1 MQRRSKIA
9 MAVAVALNAL
19 TAVAQTQSADP
30 MQRVEVT
37 GSRIRQV
44 DLETAQPIQVITQ
57 EQLQRTGLVTV
68 GDILNNLPA
77 AGTPVFSK
85 GATLQSFREQGGQY
99 VNLRNLGANRL
110 LVLVDGKR
118 WTATVLGYTDLSTI
132 PAALIERIEV
142 LKDGASAIYGSDA
155 IAGVV
160 NIILKKTMQG
170 GLASAYAG
178 RNQGGDGRKK
188 DYMLSY
194 GAGDEKANLMLGLTY
209 TEEGAVWAKDRAIT
223 ATQFGPGHPSAGLG
237 TSPWGRIRQVGAG
250 GAPVGFNQILNHTG
264 STLGDGTGANAR
276 DPANYHNY
284 AGADAD
290 TFNST
295 SQMMYT
301 EPTRLASVFTRGS
314 IALPYDLRLTGTAM
328 VADRDSS
335 RQAAGFPLFSAAQST
350 FPVYIDKDSYYNP
363 YGNQVAGAGNGQDLF
378 FYRRTTELP
387 RVIGNDNRTVH
398 VDARLEG
405 GLRVLDKAWTWDLG
419 YNHSLIAG
427 DVVASGHLNLPN
439 LKRALGPSFMNAAGV
454 VQCGTAASPI
464 PLADCV
470 PFDILGGP
478 SASTA
483 AALNYVQSTGHA
495 TYGSTINSATADI
508 TGDLFT
514 LPAGA
519 VGVAAGL
526 ERRTVSG
533 YDRPG
538 QLEQAGL
545 STDLAGNP
553 TVGSYTVRE
562 AYLEFN
568 VPLLKSLPFAQLLS
582 VDLASR
588 HSDYS
593 NFGNTTNSKA
603 GVMWKPVR
611 DLLARGTWAQGFRAP
626 TVGDTFG
633 GGQQAYDSYL
643 DPCDS
648 QYGEAAR
655 TPAVAARCAAAGVP
669 AGFRQVNQAGTPVPA
684 GGAQTPSPFNAGAG
698 NAALEPETATT
709 KTFGLVYSPGW
720 LDGASIAL
728 DYFDI
733 HVENRITAITAA
745 YEINQCYVSGVQAF
759 CDKIQRDPATG
770 MIASLSRGNANLGEL
785 RTRGFDLAFAYRF
798 PRTRLGQFGLRS
810 ESTYVDRYAIKS
822 TATAAWIDYAGEY
835 GYNRVKSNLTLDWNQ
850 GKWSATFASRYYS
863 GVKTHCWRSNVEC
876 SNPGATASWGTDY
889 NRQGV
894 MVYSDVALGYALP
907 WKATLLLG
915 ANNVFDRKPVIT
927 YDASDSLGG
936 TSSSSAVNPER
947 PLDRF
952 FYVRYNQSF

>member
-9 MAVAVALNAL
+9 MAVAVALNVL
-19 TAVAQTQSADP
+19 TAVAQAQSADP
-30 MQRVEVT
+30 MPRVEVT

-44 DLETAQPIQVITQ
+44 DLETAQPVQVITQ

-68 GDILNNLPA
+68 GDILDNLPA

-99 VNLRNLGANRL
+99 INLRNLGANRL

-132 PAALIERIEV
+132 PAALIERIEI
-142 LKDGASAIYGSDA
+142 LKDGASSIYGSDA

-160 NIILKKTMQG
+160 NIILKRTMQG
-170 GLASAYAG
+170 GLASVYAG
-178 RNQGGDGRKK
+178 RNQGGDGRNK
-188 DYMLSY
+188 DYALSY
-194 GAGDEKANLMLGLTY
+194 GAGDGQANLMVGLTY

-223 ATQFGPGHPSAGLG
+223 ATMFGPGHPSAGLG
-237 TSPWGRIRQVGAG
+237 ASPWGRIRQVNA
-250 GAPVGFNQILNHTG
+250 GAPGGFNKILNHTG
-264 STLGDGTGANAR
+264 STLGDGSGANAR

-295 SQMMYT
+295 VQMMYT
-301 EPTRLASVFTRGS
+301 EPTRLASAFTKGS
-314 IALPYDLRLTGTAM
+314 IALPYDLRFTGTAM
-328 VADRDSS
+328 FADRDSS
-335 RQAAGFPLFSAAQST
+335 RQAAGYPLNSATQSK

-363 YGNQVAGAGNGQDLF
+363 YGNQVAGAGKGQDLF

-387 RVIGNDNRTVH
+387 RVVGNDNRTVH
-398 VDARLEG
+398 VNATLEG
-405 GLRVLDKAWTWDLG
+405 GFRVLDNAWNWDVG
-419 YNHSLIAG
+419 YNHSLITG
-427 DVVASGHLNLPN
+427 SVVSSGHLNLLN
-439 LKRALGPSFMNAAGV
+439 LKQALGPSFMNASGV
-454 VQCGTAASPI
+454 VQCGTAASPV
-464 PLADCV
+464 PLANCV

-483 AALNYVQSTGHA
+483 AALDYVKSTGHA
-495 TYGSTINSATADI
+495 TYGSTINSATADV
-508 TGDLFT
+508 TGNLFD

-519 VGVAAGL
+519 VGMAAGL

-538 QLEQAGL
+538 PFEQSGF

-568 VPLLKSLPFAQLLS
+568 VPLLKNLPFAQLLS

-588 HSDYS
+588 RSDYS

-603 GVMWKPVR
+603 SVMWKPVR

-633 GGQQAYDSYL
+633 GGQQVYDSYL

-655 TPAVAARCAAAGVP
+655 NPAVAARCAAAGVP

-684 GGAQTPSPFNAGAG
+684 GGAQTPVPFNAGAG
-698 NAALEPETATT
+698 NATLQPETATT

-720 LDGASIAL
+720 LSGASVAL

-733 HVENRITAITAA
+733 HVENRITAVTAS

-759 CDKIQRDPATG
+759 CDKLKRDPATG
-770 MIASLSRGNANLGEL
+770 MIASLARGNANLGEL
-785 RTRGFDLAFAYRF
+785 RTRGFDLTFAYRF
-798 PRTRLGQFGLRS
+798 PRTRLGQFDLRS
-810 ESTYVDRYAIKS
+810 DSTYVDRYAIKN
-822 TATAAWIDYAGEY
+822 TATAAWIDYAGEF
-835 GYNRVKSNLTLDWNQ
+835 GYNRLKSNLTLDWNQ
-850 GKWSATFASRYYS
+850 GNWSATFASRYYC
-863 GVKTHCWRSNVEC
+863 GVKTPCWSSTVEC
-876 SNPGATASWGTDY
+876 SEPGAPARWGTDY
-889 NRQGV
+889 NRKGR
-894 MVYSDVALGYALP
+894 MVYSALALGYALP
-907 WKATLLLG
+907 WKGRLLVG

-927 YDASDSLGG
+927 YDASSAFGG
-936 TSSSSAVNPER
+936 NSSSSAVDPER